1 MLEVQKLSIGF
12 DEFIQLL
19 VFRDCMIWALVFFIF
34 DEALFFLYEISN
46 ILFYSHWIYLK
57 FGGNFSYRFSH
68 EIIFFANFLQF
79 EEELTGFDEFN
90 LKQIFTNT
98 KTSHWIR
105 SSVLNFFFKIILLEN
120 PWVYSHFN
128 FTDSSVRRL
137 EFGTIMQQW
146 RTIFDISIC
155 IRCTTFI
162 TIFGICT
169 VTLFI
174 LHLRVIFIH
183 FLLIYFIQMNAI
195 PPYLFTTR
203 LIITSKITVVH
214 SVSFLSTLSYRNGI
228 LDIFSH
234 LSTPSTDLIAKNKRF
249 WKPIDFIVYIVS
261 GLSFSLLVNRLMK
274 ARLLHLN
281 GSFVLLR
288 LGFHKF
294 WTKWVDALVDL
305 LQVSHIRFLQI
316 IQQIV

>member
-1 MLEVQKLSIGF
+1 
-12 DEFIQLL
+12 
-19 VFRDCMIWALVFFIF
+19 
-34 DEALFFLYEISN
+34 
-46 ILFYSHWIYLK
+46 
-57 FGGNFSYRFSH
+57 
-68 EIIFFANFLQF
+68 
-79 EEELTGFDEFN
+79 
-90 LKQIFTNT
+90 
-98 KTSHWIR
+98 
-105 SSVLNFFFKIILLEN
+105 
-120 PWVYSHFN
+120 
-128 FTDSSVRRL
+128 
-137 EFGTIMQQW
+137 MQQW

-169 VTLFI
+169 VAFFIFI
-174 LHLRVIFIH
+174 LHLRVIFIY
-183 FLLIYFIQMNAI
+183 FLLISFIQMNAV
-195 PPYLFTTR
+195 PPDLFTTR

-228 LDIFSH
+228 LDIFSY
-234 LSTPSTDLIAKNKRF
+234 LSTPSTNLIAQNKRF
-249 WKPIDFIVYIVS
+249 RKPIDFIVNIVS

-281 GSFVLLR
+281 RSFVLLR

-305 LQVSHIRFLQI
+305 LQVTHIRFLQI